1 MSPRNNAPTTVL
13 ADLTGTR
20 QVRVIP
26 FLSDDDP
33 AFRCGRICKPSNARA
48 CSRAAML
55 SLELGP
61 VLICMTRRGPL
72 VLKFRTRQ
80 SPFGLSGVGVLGQQP
95 RADVSCVPCCGEK
108 SVCQGN
114 VLTCLGILHQAWYVR
129 GVCASREAS
138 HFVLVS
144 LPASDHLPRAP
155 RVCKTSPG
163 QRKSNR
169 IIAMQQWPF
178 FFVGFLNQI
187 CKSWSRFSSSLGGF
201 SKPNFVRTN
210 PH

>member
-1 MSPRNNAPTTVL
+1 MSPRNSAPTTVL
-13 ADLTGTR
+13 ANVTGTR

-72 VLKFRTRQ
+72 VIIFVPGEAFNLA
-80 SPFGLSGVGVLGQQP
+80 SGVGVLGHQP
-95 RADVSCVPCCGEK
+95 RAVFSCVPYCGGK
-108 SVCQGN
+108 SVCQGK

-138 HFVLVS
+138 HFVLFS
-144 LPASDHLPRAP
+144 LPASDQLPHALMALKP
-155 RVCKTSPG
+155 DQVSG
-163 QRKSNR
+163 QSNR
-169 IIAMQQWPF
+169 IIAMQQLPF

-187 CKSWSRFSSSLGGF
+187 CKSWSGFSSPLGVF
-201 SKPNFVRTN
+201 SKTN
-210 PH
+210 

>member
-1 MSPRNNAPTTVL
+1 MSPRNSAPTTVL
-13 ADLTGTR
+13 ASVTGTR

-61 VLICMTRRGPL
+61 VLICMARRGPL
-72 VLKFRTRQ
+72 VIISYPGKPYDRA
-80 SPFGLSGVGVLGQQP
+80 SGLGVLGHQS
-95 RADVSCVPCCGEK
+95 RAVFSCVPCCGGK
-108 SVCQGN
+108 SVCQCK

-138 HFVLVS
+138 HFELFS
-144 LPASDHLPRAP
+144 LPASDQLPHALMASKP
-155 RVCKTSPG
+155 DQVSG
-163 QRKSNR
+163 QSNR
-169 IIAMQQWPF
+169 IIAMQQLPI

-187 CKSWSRFSSSLGGF
+187 CKSWSGFSSSLGGF
-201 SKPNFVRTN
+201 SKTN
-210 PH
+210 